1 LEEKEA
7 KDLLNL
13 KITADQ
19 ELDDLSIKAKAEE
32 KLRAENRENQIKLQL
47 RVSVEEARDKRLD
60 EEVKDIIKINADLD
74 KENVILDK
82 FIVDQGKKIEELVA
96 KISISAL
103 LKEVDLEEV
112 TQLGQ
117 SQETLNNAFVQ
128 VLTKWKFIT
137 DNLNKQ

>member
-60 EEVKDIIKINADLD
+60 EEVKAIIKANTDLD
-74 KENVILDK
+74 KENVLLDK
-82 FIVDQGKKIEELVA
+82 FIVD
-96 KISISAL
+96 
-103 LKEVDLEEV
+103 
-112 TQLGQ
+112 
-117 SQETLNNAFVQ
+117 
-128 VLTKWKFIT
+128 
-137 DNLNKQ
+137 

>member
-60 EEVKDIIKINADLD
+60 EEVKDIIKANADLD

-82 FIVDQGKKIEELVA
+82 FIVDQGKTIEELVA

-117 SQETLNNAFVQ
+117 SQENLNNAFVQ

>member
-60 EEVKDIIKINADLD
+60 EEVKDIIKTNADLD

-117 SQETLNNAFVQ
+117 SQESLNNAFVQ

>member
-1 LEEKEA
+1 MEEKEA

-60 EEVKDIIKINADLD
+60 EEVKDIIKANADLD

-82 FIVDQGKKIEELVA
+82 FIVDQGKTIEELVA

-117 SQETLNNAFVQ
+117 SQENLNNAFVQ

>member
-1 LEEKEA
+1 MEEKEA

-60 EEVKDIIKINADLD
+60 EEVKDIIKANTDLD

-117 SQETLNNAFVQ
+117 SQENLNNAFVQ

>member
-117 SQETLNNAFVQ
+117 TQENLNNAFVQ